1 MSSKKEFDV
10 ALVQLREA
18 INKGYDFDTGI
29 YFEKNRLDRLKF

>member
-18 INKGYDFDTGI
+18 INKGYDFDTGKSI
-29 YFEKNRLDRLKF
+29 IL